1 MNRAAGAEG
10 VSARSARAL
19 AWGALLVFLLL
30 LTVGLGEREF
40 WTDEEITAGHVASLA
55 DTHDAFHPRGYYLLL
70 YGWKQL
76 AGDSDAALR
85 VFSVPW
91 AVVVFLALGAVVR
104 RTAGIAPALL
114 AGWLV
119 ALSPF
124 IILYFRMARFYSMTT
139 ALALLVALG
148 AVLVLR
154 DGRLR
159 NWAFLGAAAFGL
171 LHTSYVAA
179 ALLGPLCVW
188 LAVVAVRRRELWR
201 LAACLVPCLVTL
213 WLKAPGLVQQ
223 AASISRIE
231 AAHAET
237 LAVHTALRLALP
249 LWSLAVGETTEPW
262 RLHVA
267 LPALAATTA
276 MLMIGWRR
284 GRGGDAAFNV
294 LRWGWP
300 LAVVV
305 VAVALETVARG
316 EPLAAAARSTIFAAP
331 LAYALVAVG
340 ILSLRRRA
348 WQALALAAILVPNV
362 YGLRNQ
368 FAGEQFLNPAY
379 VTPWR
384 EVARVIE
391 ERSLPGDMVVT
402 YYDTTVA
409 RYGTFPDFVA
419 ARPDYYPDRMAR
431 IAAWPQEGNR
441 LWLIARDRGSAEA
454 RRLQDETVRR
464 LLPRAAKVEI
474 FRFMPYSPVE
484 RQVREQFL
492 KREMQ
497 AAYLEL
503 YLFTPPA
510 DDP

>member
-1 MNRAAGAEG
+1 MHSAVGAEG
-10 VSARSARAL
+10 GGGRPARAL
-19 AWGALLVFLLL
+19 TWGALLVFLLL
-30 LTVGLGEREF
+30 LTVNLGQREF
-40 WTDEEITAGHVASLA
+40 WTDEEITAGHVVSLES
-55 DTHDAFHPRGYYLLL
+55 THDAFHPRGYYLLL
-70 YGWKQL
+70 YAWTQL
-76 AGDSDAALR
+76 AGDGDLALR
-85 VFSVPW
+85 VFSLPW
-91 AVVVFLALGAVVR
+91 AVVAFFALGAVAR
-104 RTAGIAPALL
+104 MTAGVAPAILAQWLL
-114 AGWLV
+114 

-139 ALALLVALG
+139 AVALLVALA

-159 NWAFLGAAAFGL
+159 NWAFFGAAAFGL

-179 ALLGPLCVW
+179 VLLGPLCVW
-188 LAVVAVRRRELWR
+188 LAVVAARRRELWR
-201 LAACLVPCLVTL
+201 LVACLVPCFITL
-213 WLKAPGLVQQ
+213 ALKAPGLVQQ

-231 AAHAET
+231 AAHAEG
-237 LAVHTALRLALP
+237 LAIHTALRLALP

-262 RLHVA
+262 RLHVT
-267 LPALAATTA
+267 LPALAAT
-276 MLMIGWRR
+276 MVGLIIGWRR
-284 GRGGDAAFNV
+284 ARTGDAAFSV

-305 VAVALETVARG
+305 VAVVLETIARG

-348 WQALALAAILVPNV
+348 LRALALAAILVPNA
-362 YGLRNQ
+362 YGLRNY
-368 FAGEQFLNPAY
+368 FAGDQFLNPAY

-391 ERSLPGDMVVT
+391 DRSRPDDMVVT
-402 YYDTTVA
+402 YYDTTIA
-409 RYGTFPDFVA
+409 RYGTFHDFVP

-454 RRLQDETVRR
+454 RRLQDETIQR
-464 LLPRAAKVEI
+464 LLPRAEKVEI
-474 FRFMPYSPVE
+474 FRLMPYSPVE
-484 RQVREQFL
+484 RRVREEFL
-492 KREMQ
+492 GREMQ

-510 DDP
+510 QGP